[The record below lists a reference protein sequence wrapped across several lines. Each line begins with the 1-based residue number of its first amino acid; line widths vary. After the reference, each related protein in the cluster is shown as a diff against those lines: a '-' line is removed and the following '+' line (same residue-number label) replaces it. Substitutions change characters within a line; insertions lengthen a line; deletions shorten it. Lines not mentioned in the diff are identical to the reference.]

1 MFIVYVRRPHRHAV
15 VMAEKMQEI
24 SKYIEKEERR
34 NGWRMC
40 VCGCVR
46 GREREK
52 KKKSRLFYNIR
63 RQDEYY
69 VHV

>member
-1 MFIVYVRRPHRHAV
+1 
-15 VMAEKMQEI
+15 MAEKMQEI